1 MASHAFYVPSR
12 PTLMTYLIHTAQII
26 RTWKTLQNI
35 TKYCADCNKDSIC
48 IGIVHAFWGKKRKKK
63 DATREIMKIQLC
75 TVFCRCKYY
84 SKCKQ
89 KETSPY
95 LKSQCLQLSHRKK
108 KKRKRILCSSGVTG
122 SHTGAS
128 KHCVSSFL
136 YGCRVLS
143 LHFLINW
150 DGTTALTSIT

>member
-1 MASHAFYVPSR
+1 ME
-12 PTLMTYLIHTAQII
+12 
-26 RTWKTLQNI
+26 NI

-48 IGIVHAFWGKKRKKK
+48 IGIVHAFNERKK

-95 LKSQCLQLSHRKK
+95 LKSQCLQLPPRK
-108 KKRKRILCSSGVTG
+108 KKRKEKNTV
-122 SHTGAS
+122 
-128 KHCVSSFL
+128 
-136 YGCRVLS
+136 VLV
-143 LHFLINW
+143 
-150 DGTTALTSIT
+150 

>member
-1 MASHAFYVPSR
+1 ME
-12 PTLMTYLIHTAQII
+12 
-26 RTWKTLQNI
+26 NI

-48 IGIVHAFWGKKRKKK
+48 IGIVHAFNERKK

-95 LKSQCLQLSHRKK
+95 LKSQCLQLPPRKKK
-108 KKRKRILCSSGVTG
+108 KKRKEHCSSGVTG

-143 LHFLINW
+143 LPFLINW
-150 DGTTALTSIT
+150 DRTAALTSIT